1 MFVTEPDTTRGAHL
15 PGWAVSIQIGEALW
29 RGRIRAGLS
38 VDDIARRVGADR
50 ETIRALEN
58 SDFASL
64 PSREKSIAAARAYAQ
79 IIGLSKKWVTS
90 ALDKELTQVNE

>member
-1 MFVTEPDTTRGAHL
+1 MFVTEFDAARGAQL

-38 VDDIARRVGADR
+38 VDDIARRIGADR
-50 ETIRALEN
+50 ETIRALEH

-64 PSREKSIAAARAYAQ
+64 PSREKSIAVARAYAQ
-79 IIGLSKKWVTS
+79 LIGLSKKWVTS
-90 ALDKELTQVNE
+90 ALDKELTRINE

>member
-1 MFVTEPDTTRGAHL
+1 MFVTEFDAARGAQL

-38 VDDIARRVGADR
+38 VDDIARRIGADR
-50 ETIRALEN
+50 ETIRALEH

-64 PSREKSIAAARAYAQ
+64 PSREKSIAVARAYAQ

-90 ALDKELTQVNE
+90 TLDKELTQINE